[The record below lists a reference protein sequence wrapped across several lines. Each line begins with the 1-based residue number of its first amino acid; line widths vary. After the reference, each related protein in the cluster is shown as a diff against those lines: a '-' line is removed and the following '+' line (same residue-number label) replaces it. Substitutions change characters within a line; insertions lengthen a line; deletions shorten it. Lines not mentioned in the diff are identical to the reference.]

1 MRSLV
6 EGPMRKQ
13 RPAVYQSLLLEE
25 EMGADPLV
33 ADIEERVARLSGIPA
48 HADESPLRA
57 SLNRVWPPQ
66 RAVHSLSQASNLQN
80 LHHDAAKGGE
90 RRVATALIYLSD
102 ADEGP
107 DSERAAPS
115 SHACSQPSTSPCSRE
130 ERACKC
136 MPVVPT

>member
-66 RAVHSLSQASNLQN
+66 RAVHSLRLATFRICTTTLQRVVS
-80 LHHDAAKGGE
+80 DE
-90 RRVATALIYLSD
+90 WPRR
-102 ADEGP
+102 
-107 DSERAAPS
+107 
-115 SHACSQPSTSPCSRE
+115 
-130 ERACKC
+130 
-136 MPVVPT
+136 